1 MAYNRLELDISGAS
15 NSLGCRVFA
24 GKVFAI
30 IHLAGAFYLNVSL
43 STLLLREYYEN
54 AFVQAG
60 VFVGFGGR

>member
-1 MAYNRLELDISGAS
+1 MVYNRLELDIMDAS

-43 STLLLREYYEN
+43 STSLLRVCYEN
-54 AFVQAG
+54 AFIRAG
-60 VFVGFGGR
+60 VFVGFDA